1 MTTTATK
8 EGWRLLRST
17 LKAQRRGLTIG
28 VLVGLVWTASKVV
41 VPTLVEKAIDRS
53 ITTNEDPLWPWV
65 VGILAAGV
73 VAGIFMALRRYYA
86 FRESRWSETWLRERL
101 FAHIQQLHVGYHDH
115 AQTGQ
120 LMSRASTDLLQ
131 VQMFVVMIPL
141 TLSNFALLAAVVV
154 VLVRLNPFLALLALG
169 SVAVP
174 QHDRPPLLDDD
185 PPGRDGGAAGGRA
198 GRHGGGGERRR
209 RARREGVR
217 RRARPGEEAADRSRR
232 RSPCVARG
240 GACAQRVRPADG
252 HPAEHRPGAGAPRR
266 RSRGH
271 QRPDDRRRAHRLQLV
286 RGPPHLAAACARHDR
301 RFGSASCG
309 CARTHR

>member
-41 VPTLVEKAIDRS
+41 VPTLVEMAIDRS

-154 VLVRLNPFLALLALG
+154 VLVRLNPFLALLALAPLPFLNTIARHFSTTIHPVVMEVQQEAAQVATVVEE
-169 SVAVP
+169 SVA
-174 QHDRPPLLDDD
+174 
-185 PPGRDGGAAGGRA
+185 
-198 GRHGGGGERRR
+198 
-209 RARREGVR
+209 GVR
-217 RRARPGEEAADRSRR
+217 VVKGFGAEPVQAEKLRTEADDVRRVSLEAAR
-232 RSPCVARG
+232 C
-240 GACAQRVRPADG
+240 
-252 HPAEHRPGAGAPRR
+252 
-266 RSRGH
+266 
-271 QRPDDRRRAHRLQLV
+271 
-286 RGPPHLAAACARHDR
+286 AACTSR
-301 RFGSASCG
+301 
-309 CARTHR
+309 